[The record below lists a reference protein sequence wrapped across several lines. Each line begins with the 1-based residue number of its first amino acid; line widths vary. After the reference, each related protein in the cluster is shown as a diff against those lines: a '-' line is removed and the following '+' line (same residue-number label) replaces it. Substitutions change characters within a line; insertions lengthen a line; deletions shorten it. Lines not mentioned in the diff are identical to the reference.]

1 MPAAE
6 KTSAPVTRQ
15 GNADDPVSGQLSP
28 AVRLPVVSGRMD
40 NSGATLIILSLGDT
54 VKACAEGEYFG
65 GFYISYISPLS
76 VILERDGSVWE
87 IRG

>member
-1 MPAAE
+1 
-6 KTSAPVTRQ
+6 
-15 GNADDPVSGQLSP
+15 VSGQPLP